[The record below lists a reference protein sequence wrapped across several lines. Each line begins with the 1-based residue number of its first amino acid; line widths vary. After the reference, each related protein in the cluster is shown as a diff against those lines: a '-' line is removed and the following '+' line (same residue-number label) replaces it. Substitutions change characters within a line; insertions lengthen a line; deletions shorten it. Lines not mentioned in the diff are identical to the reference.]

1 MRKQKWIV
9 TIDEKEIVVEYK
21 YSYITGKTILVV
33 DGDSFTVKGK
43 TFGVG
48 IARRESIIVG
58 GEQAILDVKHSGR
71 AELIV
76 REGDVKEA

>member
-1 MRKQKWIV
+1 MKKQKWIV
-9 TIDEKEIVVEYK
+9 TVYEKEITVEYK
-21 YSYITGKTILVV
+21 YSYLTGKTVLVV

-43 TFGVG
+43 TFGIG

-58 GEQAILDVKHSGR
+58 GEQAILDVKHTGR